1 MSSHGIGCCW
11 WRGSSWWTLEAFQ
24 PQVLELPLLRQP
36 GLPDPFLQAE
46 AWSREKLPPQHR
58 GGIPTVPIGNSQRL
72 HGGQPPPSAVRLQ
85 DSPELV
91 PWTGHCVPGRQK
103 AQSQSEVSA
112 ELGMVLGLHSG
123 AKFKKKSQFN
133 LQGYLCDPHS
143 A

>member
-1 MSSHGIGCCW
+1 MAGKLVVDSRGISATSAGTAAPETA
-11 WRGSSWWTLEAFQ
+11 GSPRS
-24 PQVLELPLLRQP
+24 LPP
-36 GLPDPFLQAE
+36 AAE

-58 GGIPTVPIGNSQRL
+58 GGIPTVPTGNSQRL

-112 ELGMVLGLHSG
+112 ELGLVLGLHSG